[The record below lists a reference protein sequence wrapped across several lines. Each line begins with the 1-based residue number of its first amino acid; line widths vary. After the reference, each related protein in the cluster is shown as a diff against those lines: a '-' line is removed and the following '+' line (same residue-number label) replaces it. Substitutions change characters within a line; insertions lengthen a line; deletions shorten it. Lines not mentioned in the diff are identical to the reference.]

1 MNRRRQL
8 FAYLDAL
15 AAGRRPGTLRADSED
30 IDVLRTAIE
39 LRAARPGDAAPD
51 QQFVSDLYQELSDQA
66 SSSVVPIDRP
76 AKARRGRVAL
86 VSIVAGVALVGGTVI
101 ATEAIDQGALAP
113 AAVQAPQGSQ
123 VRTATFETAD
133 SRVMGQIVAYGGN
146 PSWVYMN
153 VDVPNYDGK
162 IICTLQAKSGSIV
175 DAGVFE
181 LHRGMGA
188 WSKTIRVDIGQLR
201 GAKLVTSSGATVA
214 AATFA

>member
-1 MNRRRQL
+1 
-8 FAYLDAL
+8 
-15 AAGRRPGTLRADSED
+15 LRADSED

-175 DAGVFE
+175 AAGVFE

>member
-1 MNRRRQL
+1 MNRRQL
-8 FAYLDAL
+8 SAYLDAL
-15 AAGRRPGTLRADSED
+15 SAGRRPGKARPDAEDVDVIRA
-30 IDVLRTAIE
+30 AIE

-51 QQFVSDLYQELSDQA
+51 QQFVSDLYHELADQT

-76 AKARRGRVAL
+76 VRARRARVAL
-86 VSIVAGVALVGGTVI
+86 VSIAAGVVLVGGTVV
-101 ATEAIDQGALAP
+101 ATEAIDQPAVAP
-113 AAVQAPQGSQ
+113 AAARAPQGSE

-133 SRVMGQIVAYGGN
+133 SRVMGQIVAYSGN

-162 IICTLQAKSGSIV
+162 IICMLQGRGGSTV
-175 DAGVFE
+175 AAGVFE
-181 LHRGMGA
+181 LHSGMGA
-188 WSKTIRVDIGQLR
+188 WSKTVRVDIDQLR